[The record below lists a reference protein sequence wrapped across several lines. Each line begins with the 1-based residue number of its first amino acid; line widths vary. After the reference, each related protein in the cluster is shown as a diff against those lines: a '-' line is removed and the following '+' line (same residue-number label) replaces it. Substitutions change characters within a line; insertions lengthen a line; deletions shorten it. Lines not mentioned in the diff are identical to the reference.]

1 MTARLY
7 RAVASPCSA
16 DRMRE
21 LRGTGL
27 SLIVI
32 VKEVDTL
39 ADFANRHFVIETGEV
54 VWTRNSTP
62 CEQPPRVHDKYLSV

>member
-1 MTARLY
+1 
-7 RAVASPCSA
+7 
-16 DRMRE
+16 MRE

-62 CEQPPRVHDKYLSV
+62 CEQPPGCTTSI